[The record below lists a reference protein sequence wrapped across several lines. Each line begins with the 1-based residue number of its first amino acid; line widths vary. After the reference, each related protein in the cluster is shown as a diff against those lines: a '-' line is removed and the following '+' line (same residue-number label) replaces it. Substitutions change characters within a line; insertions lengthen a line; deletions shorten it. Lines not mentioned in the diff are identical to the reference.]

1 MQLAGASIGGGLAS
15 AVGLGGGIVFNPV
28 LIGLGVP
35 PQVAASTGMYM
46 IMFSS
51 FLNSLTFYLFGSL
64 PVAYALWIGF
74 WSAIGIAIFLAI
86 VGAIIKKY
94 KRPSV
99 VVFILAGV
107 ILLSTIVVPI
117 VNIKHLI
124 H

>member
-1 MQLAGASIGGGLAS
+1 M
-15 AVGLGGGIVFNPV
+15 

-64 PVAYALWIGF
+64 TVAYALWIGL

-94 KRPSV
+94 KRPSLI
-99 VVFILAGV
+99 VFILAGV

-124 H
+124 HEMELGYDIWAYGELCL